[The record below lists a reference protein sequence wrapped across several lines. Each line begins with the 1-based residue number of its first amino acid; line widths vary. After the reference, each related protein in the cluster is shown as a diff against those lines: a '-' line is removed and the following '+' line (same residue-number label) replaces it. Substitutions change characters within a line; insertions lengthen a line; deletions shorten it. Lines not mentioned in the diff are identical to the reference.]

1 MAWPGWVPTELVQ
14 AIRADGGYPLDIGSM
29 EHQLF
34 IKCLNGIIHADDWGV
49 HGTRRVFVDFL
60 FDRAGLFLRGSG
72 QSRVDPPPDRT
83 DSPLMRALTVQPF
96 EHQAFFVKVLLQHG
110 ASVDRDCASGTP
122 RLVAHAKMPS
132 LLEALRYMPGHP
144 DFGDY
149 PDLGSLSQVD
159 LFAAS
164 HSRLLEY
171 ECARSIT
178 PAHAAEQMQLLN
190 DILQGTLEVGQ
201 EWSPLIRAATVLELG
216 SYYFCMDA
224 DTTPWM
230 RPIVTALAA
239 KAQALPHKAW
249 VLKTILSSSGND
261 GHSID
266 MQHPVLGG
274 RTPRKA
280 ADDVLHGLLVE
291 LCD

>member
-34 IKCLNGIIHADDWGV
+34 IKCLNAIIHADDWGV
-49 HGTRRVFVDFL
+49 HGSRHVFVDFL
-60 FDRAGLFLRGSG
+60 FDRAGMLLRGSG
-72 QSRVDPPPDRT
+72 QSRVDPPPDGT
-83 DSPLMRALTVQPF
+83 DSPLMHALTVQPF
-96 EHQAFFVKVLLQHG
+96 THQAFFVKVLLQHG
-110 ASVDRDCASGTP
+110 ADVNRVCASDIP
-122 RLVAHAKMPS
+122 QVIANAKMPS
-132 LLEALRYMPGHP
+132 LLAALRYMPGHP

-159 LFAAS
+159 LLDAS
-164 HSRLLEY
+164 HSHLLDF
-171 ECARSIT
+171 SSSHQIT
-178 PAHAAEQMQLLN
+178 TSHAAEQMQLLN
-190 DILQGTLEVGQ
+190 GILQGSLEVGQ
-201 EWSPLIRAATVLELG
+201 EWPPLTRAATVLELG
-216 SYYFCMDA
+216 SYYFCMDSD
-224 DTTPWM
+224 DTEPRM

-239 KAQALPHKAW
+239 EALPHQAW
-249 VLKTILSSSGND
+249 VLKTIMASSSNQ

-266 MQHPVLGG
+266 VQHTVLGG

-291 LCD
+291 LCDA